1 MTTFK
6 NYNFKEYIFNA
17 LEDMKFKNPT
27 EIQEL
32 VIPLA
37 LQGKDVIGKS
47 PTGSGKTHAYLL
59 PILNKID
66 TNIDKVQAVILTP
79 TRELATQIYEN
90 LIKFQKFNS
99 KLKLRLITGGLDRV
113 RMIEKV
119 NNTPHIVIGTPGRI
133 KDIGLDKA
141 EFNIMNTDVLVLDE
155 ADMIME
161 SGFME
166 DVSILAAKMRDDLQM
181 LVFSATI
188 PIYLKNFLDKYMDN
202 PKLLEI
208 KAINPG
214 TITHIAYPTRHHNRN
229 EVLLNLI
236 NGINPY
242 LCLIFASKKD
252 TVNNVYN
259 YLLENG
265 LKVGVIHG
273 DLDAKVRRQMM
284 RRIKDNDFVY
294 IVCSDIA
301 ARGIDIEGVSHV
313 INYDLP
319 KELEFFYHRA
329 GRTGRNGND
338 GICYTLYEK
347 EELPIIH
354 KLMKGNIEFLH
365 QEYKNETWNNLKTL
379 VVEQKKKENTELDKK
394 IKSIVVKS
402 KNKPVKPGYKKK
414 VKSEIEKVKAKHRRE
429 VIKKDIKKRIKERTI
444 ERTKREK
451 GEF

>member
-6 NYNFKEYIFNA
+6 NYKFKDFIFDA
-17 LEDMKFKNPT
+17 LESMKFKNPT

-37 LQGKDVIGKS
+37 LQGKNVIGKS

-66 TNIDKVQAVILTP
+66 TSLDKVQAVILTP

-90 LIKFQKFNS
+90 LIEFQKYN
-99 KLKLRLITGGLDRV
+99 KDLKLRLITGGLDRI

-119 NNTPHIVIGTPGRI
+119 NNVPHIVIGTPGRI

-141 EFNIMNTDVLVLDE
+141 EFNIMSTDILVLDE

-161 SGFME
+161 SGFMD
-166 DVSILAAKMRDDLQM
+166 DVSLLAAKMKNNLQM

-188 PIYLKNFLDKYMDN
+188 PIYLKNFLDKYMDS
-202 PKLLEI
+202 PKLVEI

-214 TITHIAYPTRHHNRN
+214 TITHIAYPTRHHDRN
-229 EVLLNLI
+229 EVLLNLL
-236 NGINPY
+236 NGLNPY

-265 LKVGVIHG
+265 MKVGVIHG
-273 DLDAKVRRQMM
+273 DLDSKVRRQMM
-284 RRIKDNDFVY
+284 RRIKDNEFVY

-313 INYDLP
+313 VNYDLP

-347 EELPIIH
+347 EELPIIY
-354 KLMKGNIEFLH
+354 KLMKGNIEFKH
-365 QEYKNETWNNLKTL
+365 QEYRNGIWNDLKPI
-379 VVEQKKKENTELDKK
+379 VVEQRKKENTELDKK

-429 VIKKDIKKRIKERTI
+429 VIKKDIKKRIKERAI
-444 ERTKREK
+444 ERTKKEK

>member
-6 NYNFKEYIFNA
+6 NYKFKDFIFDTLDKMN
-17 LEDMKFKNPT
+17 FKNPT
-27 EIQEL
+27 PIQEL

-66 TNIDKVQAVILTP
+66 TSIDRVQAVILTP

-90 LIKFQKFNS
+90 LVKFQAYDQ
-99 KLKLRLITGGLDRV
+99 KLKLRLITGGLDRA

-141 EFNIMNTDVLVLDE
+141 EFNLMSTDILVLDE

-161 SGFME
+161 TGFMD
-166 DVSILAAKMRDDLQM
+166 DVSLLAAKMKDDLQM

-188 PIYLKNFLDKYMDN
+188 PTHLKVFLDRYMHN
-202 PKLLEI
+202 PKLVELSN
-208 KAINPG
+208 INPG
-214 TITHIAYPTRHHNRN
+214 TITHVAYPTRHHDRK
-229 EVLLNLI
+229 EVLLNMLE
-236 NGINPY
+236 GLNPY

-252 TVNNVYN
+252 TVNDVYN

-265 LKVGVIHG
+265 MKVGVIHG

-284 RRIKDNDFVY
+284 RRIKDNEFVY

-301 ARGIDIEGVSHV
+301 ARGIDIEGVTHV
-313 INYDLP
+313 INFDLP

-338 GICYTLYEK
+338 GICYTFYDK

-354 KLMKGNIEFLH
+354 KLMKGNIEFIH
-365 QEYKNETWNNLKTL
+365 QEYKNGSWIDLKPLEVETKNPT
-379 VVEQKKKENTELDKK
+379 NTELDKQ
-394 IKSIVVKS
+394 IKTIVVKS

-414 VKSEIEKVKAKHRRE
+414 VKQEIEKVKAKHRRE
-429 VIKKDIKKRIKERTI
+429 VIKKDIKKRIKERAI

-451 GEF
+451 GEY

>member
-229 EVLLNLI
+229 EDLLNLI

-429 VIKKDIKKRIKERTI
+429 VIKKDIKKRIKERAI

>member
-6 NYNFKEYIFNA
+6 NYLFKEYIFDTLQKMN
-17 LEDMKFKNPT
+17 FKNPT
-27 EIQEL
+27 PIQEL

-59 PILNKID
+59 PILNKVDTSID
-66 TNIDKVQAVILTP
+66 RVQAVILTP
-79 TRELATQIYEN
+79 TRELATQIYDN
-90 LIKFQKFNS
+90 LVLFQKYDK
-99 KLKLRLITGGLDRV
+99 KLKLRLITGGLDRS

-141 EFNIMNTDVLVLDE
+141 EFNLMTTDILVLDE

-161 SGFME
+161 TGFID
-166 DVSILAAKMRDDLQM
+166 DVSLLAAKMKDDLQM

-188 PIYLKNFLDKYMDN
+188 PNHLKIFLDKYMHN
-202 PKLLEI
+202 PKLVELSD
-208 KAINPG
+208 INPG
-214 TITHIAYPTRHHNRN
+214 TITHVAYPSRHHNRN

-242 LCLIFASKKD
+242 LCLIFASKKEK
-252 TVNNVYN
+252 VNEIYN
-259 YLLENG
+259 FLLEEG
-265 LKVGVIHG
+265 HKVGIIHG

-284 RRIKDNDFVY
+284 RRIKDNEFVY

-329 GRTGRNGND
+329 GRTGRNGSS
-338 GICYTLYEK
+338 GYCYTFYDK
-347 EELPIIH
+347 EDLPIIT
-354 KLMKGNIEFLH
+354 KLMKGKIDFLH
-365 QEYKNETWNNLKTL
+365 QEYKNGEWLELKPL
-379 VVEQKKKENTELDKK
+379 ISENKKKENTELDNK
-394 IKSIVVKS
+394 IKSIVNKS

-414 VKSEIEKVKAKHRRE
+414 VKNEIEKVKAKHRRE
-429 VIKKDIKKRIKERTI
+429 VIKKDIKKRIKERAI

-451 GEF
+451 GEY

>member
-6 NYNFKEYIFNA
+6 NYLFKDFIFETLDKMN
-17 LEDMKFKNPT
+17 FKNPT
-27 EIQEL
+27 PIQEL

-66 TNIDKVQAVILTP
+66 TSIDKVQAVILTP

-90 LIKFQKFNS
+90 LVKFQEYDQ
-99 KLKLRLITGGLDRV
+99 KLKLRLITGGLDRA

-133 KDIGLDKA
+133 KDIGMDKA
-141 EFNIMNTDVLVLDE
+141 EFNLMTTDILVLDE

-161 SGFME
+161 TGFMD
-166 DVSILAAKMRDDLQM
+166 DVSLLAAKMKDDLQM

-188 PIYLKNFLDKYMDN
+188 PNHLKIFLDKYMHN
-202 PKLLEI
+202 PKLVELSN
-208 KAINPG
+208 INPG
-214 TITHIAYPTRHHNRN
+214 TISHVLYPTRHHNRN
-229 EVLLNLI
+229 DVLLNLI
-236 NGINPY
+236 SGINPY

-252 TVNNVYN
+252 SVNNIYN
-259 YLLENG
+259 FLTENG
-265 LKVGVIHG
+265 QKVGIIHG
-273 DLDAKVRRQMM
+273 DLDNKVRRQMM
-284 RRIKDNDFVY
+284 RRIKDNEFVY

-329 GRTGRNGND
+329 GRTGRNGNN
-338 GICYTLYEK
+338 GVCYTLYDK
-347 EELPIIH
+347 EDLPVIH
-354 KLMKGNIEFLH
+354 KLMKNLDFTH
-365 QEYKNETWNNLKTL
+365 QEYKNESWNDLKPL
-379 VVEQKKKENTELDKK
+379 VNESKKKGNTELDKT
-394 IKSIVVKS
+394 IKTIVSKS

-414 VKSEIEKVKAKHRRE
+414 VKEEIERAKAKHRRE
-429 VIKKDIKKRIKERTI
+429 VIKKDIKKRIKERAI
-444 ERTKREK
+444 ERTKKER